1 MTDTPKNNPISNAQ
15 IDPEHSKPLDVH
27 TWSDHP
33 EVSRLVDNVWKALP
47 EAIHQSLTGRLN
59 NTGTPPKRILKVLL
73 IDLYVTWRLD
83 PDLSFGIARSDGAWR
98 ATLRYNATYIPKKL
112 NDVVDHL
119 VEHGFLLFLGG
130 SNDRQH
136 GGRFSRTSRIKPSDK
151 LHRLFIDCQA
161 SEFDFSKHEE
171 TETIILNEF
180 DVDADGNVIRNGG
193 RRKRRRLFN

>member
-15 IDPEHSKPLDVH
+15 IDPDHFKPLDVH

-33 EVSRLVDNVWKALP
+33 EVSRLADNVWNALP
-47 EAIHQSLTGRLN
+47 EAIHQSLTGRSN
-59 NTGTPPKRILKVLL
+59 NKGTPPKRILKVLL

-83 PDLSFGIARSDGAWR
+83 PDLSIGIARSDGAWR
-98 ATLRYNATYIPKKL
+98 PTLRYNATYIPKKL
-112 NDVVDHL
+112 NDVADHL

-136 GGRFSRTSRIKPSDK
+136 GGGFSRTSRIKPSDK
-151 LHRLFIDCQA
+151 LHRLFIDYQA

-193 RRKRRRLFN
+193 RRKKQKVV

>member
-1 MTDTPKNNPISNAQ
+1 M
-15 IDPEHSKPLDVH
+15 
-27 TWSDHP
+27 
-33 EVSRLVDNVWKALP
+33 
-47 EAIHQSLTGRLN
+47 
-59 NTGTPPKRILKVLL
+59 
-73 IDLYVTWRLD
+73 
-83 PDLSFGIARSDGAWR
+83 
-98 ATLRYNATYIPKKL
+98 

-119 VEHGFLLFLGG
+119 VEHGFLLFVGG
-130 SNDRQH
+130 SNDRQY

-151 LHRLFIDCQA
+151 LRRLFADCQA